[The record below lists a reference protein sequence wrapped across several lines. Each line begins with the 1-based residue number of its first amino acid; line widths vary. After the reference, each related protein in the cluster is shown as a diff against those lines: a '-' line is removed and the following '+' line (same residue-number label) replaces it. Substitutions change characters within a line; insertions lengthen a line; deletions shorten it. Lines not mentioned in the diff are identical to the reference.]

1 MKTVQDYINEIGTG
15 VLLTA
20 EEETVLLPQAA
31 NGNEEA
37 LDKIICANRRFVVSV
52 ANQYQSRG
60 LSLLELIT
68 ASEQGLTNAIMKSA
82 SRSLDERFIQFAVAY
97 MRKAIEEALDEKKH
111 SDRYFLQYKY
121 IPDLVA
127 DVSTGDL
134 PTDALLDTDWWK
146 SYIELF
152 KDEDFYFEWDELH
165 CDKIKVD
172 DDYEMVVYT
181 FPKPRQTP
189 DAAYGAALI
198 NITNNSAIYYTLEYS
213 FGDKW
218 MLCSMNQGTHRN
230 YGEVENL
237 GLENFIELV
246 SEKAK
251 EF

>member
-1 MKTVQDYINEIGTG
+1 MEKEFRFRGPGNLPIIPP
-15 VLLTA
+15 L
-20 EEETVLLPQAA
+20 EE
-31 NGNEEA
+31 
-37 LDKIICANRRFVVSV
+37 S
-52 ANQYQSRG
+52 
-60 LSLLELIT
+60 
-68 ASEQGLTNAIMKSA
+68 
-82 SRSLDERFIQFAVAY
+82 DE
-97 MRKAIEEALDEKKH
+97 IEERDEQSAMTEDKKH

-121 IPDLVA
+121 IPDLAA
-127 DVSTGDL
+127 DMLSGKISVDDL
-134 PTDALLDTDWWK
+134 MDKDWWEC
-146 SYIELF
+146 SIQLF
-152 KDEDFYFEWDELH
+152 KDMNFYFEWDELH
-165 CDKIKVD
+165 CNKIKVD

-213 FGDKW
+213 FGEKW

-251 EF
+251 DVKENM